1 MTQSILNPDI
11 ARYTRNSVR
20 AALNQDPARPSED
33 RAAEEHAALA
43 MLDEL
48 GPQTATEAAL
58 ASRAVIAHH
67 ASAECFRR
75 AVQPDITPALQSRLI
90 SNAMA
95 LSRLSSQLTKAL
107 AQTQAEAFAM
117 PGGDVLAA
125 FGKFNPIQAGEH
137 ASNPAGEPRCRP
149 GRPPGPAD
157 AGDHGRRRLR
167 RREFRRRIA
176 TGTAGPAQ
184 THLAM
189 PAPSDHRTQSF
200 DQPDSH
206 RNTNRSWSG
215 CSASIRAC
223 ASPAGG

>member
-20 AALNQDPARPSED
+20 AALNQDPARHSED

-117 PGGDVLAA
+117 PGGDALAMLSQ
-125 FGKFNPIQAGEH
+125 FNPMQSGE
-137 ASNPAGEPRCRP
+137 
-149 GRPPGPAD
+149 
-157 AGDHGRRRLR
+157 
-167 RREFRRRIA
+167 
-176 TGTAGPAQ
+176 
-184 THLAM
+184 
-189 PAPSDHRTQSF
+189 PAPSKPRSGANGSPVNPAAALAAR
-200 DQPDSH
+200 PDLPMQ
-206 RNTNRSWSG
+206 
-215 CSASIRAC
+215 AII
-223 ASPAGG
+223 AGAGFPGGTFAAG

>member
-75 AVQPDITPALQSRLI
+75 AVQPEITPALQSRLI
-90 SNAMA
+90 SKAMA

-107 AQTQAEAFAM
+107 AQTQAEAEAFAM
-117 PGGDVLAA
+117 PGSDVLAA
-125 FGKFNPIQAGEH
+125 FGKFNPMQSGE
-137 ASNPAGEPRCRP
+137 
-149 GRPPGPAD
+149 
-157 AGDHGRRRLR
+157 
-167 RREFRRRIA
+167 
-176 TGTAGPAQ
+176 
-184 THLAM
+184 
-189 PAPSDHRTQSF
+189 PAPSKSRSGAKAPPMNPAAALAAR
-200 DQPDSH
+200 PDLLMQAIM
-206 RNTNRSWSG
+206 SG
-215 CSASIRAC
+215 AGF
-223 ASPAGG
+223 PAGSFAAG